1 MSSEE
6 NLIKAFVTKMVSED
20 DLTSAAFHFCL
31 SLYFHQSPFTCLSFL
46 ALPLFPSFL
55 CLCCWL
61 DCLNINE
68 AVSPMY
74 YKHKRTVI
82 KDDISKPHSLPLSSF
97 LFFTGDRS
105 LLDNI

>member
-20 DLTSAAFHFCL
+20 DLTSAAFPVCL
-31 SLYFHQSPFTCLSFL
+31 SFYFYQSPFTCLSSL
-46 ALPLFPSFL
+46 ALPPFPSSL

-68 AVSPMY
+68 AVSQMY
-74 YKHKRTVI
+74 YKHK
-82 KDDISKPHSLPLSSF
+82 
-97 LFFTGDRS
+97 
-105 LLDNI
+105 

>member
-31 SLYFHQSPFTCLSFL
+31 SLYFYQSPFTYLSSL
-46 ALPLFPSFL
+46 ALPLFLSFL

-82 KDDISKPHSLPLSSF
+82 KDDISKPHSLPLSSL